1 LDTARLYSREH
12 EVATVLQ
19 QSILPE
25 ALPDFPELGAASV
38 YAPAGEDTEIG
49 GDYYDLFRVKD
60 GSIWFAI
67 ADVAGKGV
75 EAATKTS
82 MIKYALRS
90 FAAAGLQPAE
100 VLGELN
106 RMTAESGDPSE
117 IVTVWVGRYIP
128 STGGL
133 EWANGGHPAGLV
145 KRAGG
150 GFARLATTGPLL
162 GAIAEVTYEQ
172 ESIALECG
180 DEILLYTDGVT
191 EARRGNV
198 FFGEERVR
206 ESFERSTDT
215 LDAARDLLESVRG
228 YVETELR
235 DDIAILVLGVAS
247 PRPEDGT
254 E

>member
-1 LDTARLYSREH
+1 M
-12 EVATVLQ
+12 LQ

-25 ALPDFPELGAASV
+25 ALPDFPELRTASV

-90 FAAAGLQPAE
+90 FAAAGLEPAQ

-117 IVTVWVGRYIP
+117 IVTVWVGRYVP
-128 STGGL
+128 SDGVL

-145 KRAGG
+145 KRADGS
-150 GFARLATTGPLL
+150 FARLATTGPLL

-172 ESIALECG
+172 ESIELEAG

-198 FFGEERVR
+198 FFGEERVK
-206 ESFERSTDT
+206 ESFERSSDA
-215 LDAARDLLESVRG
+215 LDAARDLLESVRR
-228 YVETELR
+228 YVEAELR
-235 DDIAILVLGVAS
+235 DDIAILVLGVRSQEA
-247 PRPEDGT
+247 DDQT
-254 E
+254 K

>member
-1 LDTARLYSREH
+1 
-12 EVATVLQ
+12 
-19 QSILPE
+19 
-25 ALPDFPELGAASV
+25 
-38 YAPAGEDTEIG
+38 
-49 GDYYDLFRVKD
+49 
-60 GSIWFAI
+60 
-67 ADVAGKGV
+67 
-75 EAATKTS
+75 
-82 MIKYALRS
+82 
-90 FAAAGLQPAE
+90 
-100 VLGELN
+100 
-106 RMTAESGDPSE
+106 MTTESGDPSE

-128 STGGL
+128 STGAL

-206 ESFERSTDT
+206 ESFERSSDT

-235 DDIAILVLGVAS
+235 DDIAILVLGVRSSDRKMGRSKGMTHA
-247 PRPEDGT
+247 
-254 E
+254 